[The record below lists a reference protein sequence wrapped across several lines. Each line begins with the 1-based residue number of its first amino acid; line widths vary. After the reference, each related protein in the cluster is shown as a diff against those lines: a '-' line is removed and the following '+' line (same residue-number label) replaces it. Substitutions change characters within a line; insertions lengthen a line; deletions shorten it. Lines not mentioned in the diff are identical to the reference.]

1 MLVNVFLNG
10 QKRIGWRNMGN
21 LLDLNFQ
28 LYKKL
33 YQVRKSEEFII
44 KIYDENEM
52 KCPMH
57 MSLGQE
63 FIPVG
68 VLHALTKEDIVFA
81 TYRSHAVY
89 IAKTG
94 ETDIFF
100 AELYGKKTGIAE
112 GKAGSM
118 HLSALEHGF
127 MGSSAIVASAIPVA
141 IGAAFANKYRKDGH
155 VVAVFFG
162 DGACDEGAFWES
174 LNVACVMKLPVL
186 FVCEDNG
193 YAVNTPK
200 HLRQGYHSIINTVS
214 TFECMVFES
223 ATTDVEDI
231 YCLAQNAIESIK
243 RLGKP
248 AFIRAECY
256 RYLAHVGIHEDFD
269 EGYRPESEFRQWH
282 EKDCLAI
289 QRQKLL
295 VDGLQEN
302 VIQEAE
308 RFILE
313 SIEQSI
319 FKAKEA
325 PFCDDSQCLVG
336 VFHENDNF

>member
-1 MLVNVFLNG
+1 MGDLLKLNY
-10 QKRIGWRNMGN
+10 
-21 LLDLNFQ
+21 Q

-33 YQVRKSEEFII
+33 YQVRKSEEFIV
-44 KIYDENEM
+44 KLFGENEM

-68 VLHALTKEDIVFA
+68 VLHALTKEDMVFA

-94 ETDIFF
+94 ETETFF
-100 AELYGKKTGIAE
+100 AELYGKKTGTGE

-118 HLSALEHGF
+118 HLSAIEHGF
-127 MGSSAIVASAIPVA
+127 MASSAIVASAIPIA
-141 IGAAFANKYRKDGH
+141 LGAAFANKSRKQGN

-174 LNVACVMKLPVL
+174 LNIACVMKLPVL

-200 HLRQGYHSIINTVS
+200 YIRQGYQSITSTVS
-214 TFECMVFES
+214 TFECTVFES

-231 YCLAQNAIESIK
+231 YYLAQNAIESIK

-269 EGYRPESEFRQWH
+269 EGYRSESEFRQWH

-295 VDGLQEN
+295 ANGLKEN
-302 VIQEAE
+302 VVRDAE
-308 RFILE
+308 RFIFE

-319 FKAKEA
+319 FKAKET
-325 PFCDDSQCLVG
+325 PFCDDSRCLAG
-336 VFHENDNF
+336 VFYENDNF